1 MHLKTQILSC
11 DNTQQSYWPCFLTH
25 TFLLMSLSIRIHFI
39 VTVCAGKV
47 IMGDWFTHVL
57 VNESVG
63 DDIFYQDIRQTD
75 T

>member
-1 MHLKTQILSC
+1 
-11 DNTQQSYWPCFLTH
+11 
-25 TFLLMSLSIRIHFI
+25 MSLSIRIHFI
-39 VTVCAGKV
+39 VTVCASKV

-63 DDIFYQDIRQTD
+63 DDIIYQDIRQTD